1 MFRRLTASLATAA
14 LVLATALPTPAAAM
28 SDKDRQLLTLL
39 LGAAVVGA
47 IIHDANKDRKK
58 PAPVSRHDDRFR
70 FDDWN
75 DRDWNDRDWRGG
87 DWRGDHRRHRTVP
100 AECVIS
106 IRGAGGRREVVSARC
121 LSEFGIRRDLPAECA
136 FDIEA
141 GWDIRRVYGTRC
153 LRQNG
158 FRIAGAH

>member
-1 MFRRLTASLATAA
+1 MFRRLTASLAAAA
-14 LVLATALPTPAAAM
+14 LMLATALPTPAAAM
-28 SDKDRQLLTLL
+28 SDKDRQLLTVL

-47 IIHDANKDRKK
+47 IIHDQNKDKK
-58 PAPVSRHDDRFR
+58 KAAKVTRRHDDFR

-75 DRDWNDRDWRGG
+75 DRDWNDRDWHGK
-87 DWRGDHRRHRTVP
+87 DWRGDRWRQRTVP

-106 IRGAGGRREVVSARC
+106 VRGAGGRRDVVSARC
-121 LSEFGIRRDLPAECA
+121 LKDAGIGCYLPAECA

-141 GWDIRRVYGTRC
+141 GWGLRRVYGARC

-158 FRIAGAH
+158 FRIAGNH

>member
-1 MFRRLTASLATAA
+1 MFRRLAASLATAA

-28 SDKDRQLLTLL
+28 SDKDRQLLTIL

-58 PAPVSRHDDRFR
+58 PAPVSRHHDDRFR
-70 FDDWN
+70 FN
-75 DRDWNDRDWRGG
+75 DWNDRDWRGE
-87 DWRGDHRRHRTVP
+87 DWRGDRWRQRTIP
-100 AECVIS
+100 AECVVS
-106 IRGAGGRREVVSARC
+106 IRGAGGRHEVVSARC
-121 LSEFGIRRDLPAECA
+121 LNEAGIRRGLPAECA
-136 FDIEA
+136 FNIDA
-141 GWDIRRVYGTRC
+141 GWDSRRVYGTRC

>member
-1 MFRRLTASLATAA
+1 MFRRLAASLATAA
-14 LVLATALPTPAAAM
+14 LLLVSALPTPAAAM
-28 SDKDRQLLTLL
+28 SDKDRQLLTIL

-70 FDDWN
+70 FN
-75 DRDWNDRDWRGG
+75 DWNDRDWRGG
-87 DWRGDHRRHRTVP
+87 GWQGDHRRHRTIP

-106 IRGAGGRREVVSARC
+106 IRGAGGRHEVVSARC
-121 LSEFGIRRDLPAECA
+121 LNEAGIRRGLPAECA
-136 FDIEA
+136 FNIDA
-141 GWDIRRVYGTRC
+141 GWDSRRVYGTRC

>member
-1 MFRRLTASLATAA
+1 MFRRLTASLAAAALALTAA
-14 LVLATALPTPAAAM
+14 FSTPAAAM
-28 SDKDRQLLTLL
+28 SDKDRQLLTVL

-58 PAPVSRHDDRFR
+58 PAPVTRRHDDHFR
-70 FDDWN
+70 FN
-75 DRDWNDRDWRGG
+75 DWNDRDWRGQG
-87 DWRGDHRRHRTVP
+87 WRGNRWGQRTIP
-100 AECVIS
+100 AGCVIS

-121 LSEFGIRRDLPAECA
+121 LKDAGLRRDLPAECA

-141 GWDIRRVYGTRC
+141 GWGSRRVYGTRC

-158 FRIAGAH
+158 FRIAGTR